1 MSFDDLPLHPLVV
14 HVIVAFVPLAAVGT
28 VAMAL
33 RPAWRRPYELPVLGL
48 AILSLAAVLLARES
62 GEQLAEAV
70 HHQSSALDAHM
81 SRADTVLPAM
91 VVYVVL
97 LLAAAVLDRRVRDG
111 SNSGGSTSE
120 GSVVLATRT
129 ATITLLLAA
138 VAGTVATALVIWT
151 GHAGATATW
160 SGTL

>member
-1 MSFDDLPLHPLVV
+1 MSFDGLPLHPLVV
-14 HVIVAFVPLAAVGT
+14 HVIVVLVPLAALGT
-28 VAMAL
+28 VAMAV
-33 RPAWRRPYELPVLGL
+33 RPTWRRAYSLPVLAL
-48 AILSLAAVLLARES
+48 AVLSLAAVPVATES
-62 GEQLAEAV
+62 GEQLADAV

-97 LLAAAVLDRRVRDG
+97 LLAAVVLDRRGESRSDG
-111 SNSGGSTSE
+111 P
-120 GSVVLATRT
+120 VALATRT

-138 VAGTVATALVIWT
+138 AVGVVATALVVWT

>member
-1 MSFDDLPLHPLVV
+1 MSLDDLPLHPLVV
-14 HVIVAFVPLAAVGT
+14 HLIVAFVPLAALGT

-48 AILSLAAVLLARES
+48 AILSLAAVPLARES

-70 HHQSSALDAHM
+70 HHQSSALEAHM
-81 SRADTVLPAM
+81 SRADAVLPAM
-91 VVYVVL
+91 AVYVVL
-97 LLAAAVLDRRVRDG
+97 LLAAVVLDRRVRDG
-111 SNSGGSTSE
+111 SNSGGS
-120 GSVVLATRT
+120 VALATRT

-138 VAGTVATALVIWT
+138 VAGIVATALVVWT
-151 GHAGATATW
+151 GHAGAMATW